1 MGWELLTVKV
11 SERLRNLFVKESFA
25 NMDVVEKYSEALG
38 CCESDSDVAAFAG
51 MLSRAKEIDLL
62 GSDDEGHRVRVAIQS
77 SDPVVLAMCARDFE
91 SDIRAIAARN
101 PRLTDGAALFDL
113 ARDEHYKV
121 RCAVAGRD
129 DIPFDMRVMLMGDEN
144 YMVRAAAVEG
154 AREYGFARLVVRAL
168 FEDKSRMVQAA
179 AARNPLLPSD
189 LAEAL
194 LSCGIKEV
202 ERSDARNPGLSTS
215 LLSQLTKSD
224 REHVRAGALANVSTA
239 QSDMAEAALGEKM
252 GEKVVDD
259 AAAVIVAGNEN
270 VDVATAYV
278 IADSGSAE
286 ARRILAGNEGNGL
299 YSALYLIASCRDD
312 VVARRACAANPRAT
326 MDTLVPLV
334 LDDDNVVRR
343 EAVANLI
350 RRRL

>member
-1 MGWELLTVKV
+1 MKL
-11 SERLRNLFVKESFA
+11 SEKLRGMFASESPGNL
-25 NMDVVEKYSEALG
+25 DVVEKYSEAIG
-38 CCESDSDVAAFAG
+38 CCEDDGDVAAFAG
-51 MLSRAKEIDLL
+51 VLSRAKEIDLL
-62 GSDDEGHRVRVAIQS
+62 GSDNEGYRGRVAAQS
-77 SDPVVLAMCARDFE
+77 SDPVVLSMCARDC
-91 SDIRAIAARN
+91 DYTVRATVARN
-101 PRLTDGAALFDL
+101 RKITDGGILFDL
-113 ARDEHYKV
+113 ARDEHYHV
-121 RCAVAGRD
+121 RGAVADRD
-129 DIPFDMRVMLMGDEN
+129 DIPFDMRVMLMGGEN
-144 YMVRAAAVEG
+144 YMVRAAAVDG

-179 AARNPLLPSD
+179 AARNPLLPPD
-189 LAEAL
+189 LADAL

-202 ERSDARNPGLSTS
+202 EGAAARNPGLSTS

-239 QSDMAEAALGEKM
+239 QSDMSEAALGEKM

-270 VDVATAYV
+270 VDVATAYM
-278 IADSGSAE
+278 IADSGSVE

-299 YSALYLIASCRDD
+299 YSGLRRIASFSDD
-312 VVARRACAANPRAT
+312 VVARRTCAANPRAT
-326 MDTLVPLV
+326 IDTLVQLV
-334 LDDDNVVRR
+334 SDEDDVVRR

>member
-1 MGWELLTVKV
+1 MKV

-62 GSDDEGHRVRVAIQS
+62 GSDDGGHRVRVAIQS

-101 PRLTDGAALFDL
+101 RRLTDGAALFDL

-144 YMVRAAAVEG
+144 YMVRAAAV
-154 AREYGFARLVVRAL
+154 V
-168 FEDKSRMVQAA
+168 
-179 AARNPLLPSD
+179 
-189 LAEAL
+189 
-194 LSCGIKEV
+194 
-202 ERSDARNPGLSTS
+202 
-215 LLSQLTKSD
+215 
-224 REHVRAGALANVSTA
+224 
-239 QSDMAEAALGEKM
+239 
-252 GEKVVDD
+252 
-259 AAAVIVAGNEN
+259 VAGNEN

-278 IADSGSAE
+278 IADSGSVE

-299 YSALYLIASCRDD
+299 YSGLRRIASFSDD
-312 VVARRACAANPRAT
+312 VVARRTCAANPRAT
-326 MDTLVPLV
+326 IDTLVQLV
-334 LDDDNVVRR
+334 SDEDDVVRR

>member
-1 MGWELLTVKV
+1 MKL
-11 SERLRNLFVKESFA
+11 SEKLRGMFATESPGNL
-25 NMDVVEKYSEALG
+25 DVVQKYSEAIG
-38 CCESDSDVAAFAG
+38 CCEDDGDVAAFAG
-51 MLSRAKEIDLL
+51 VLSRAKEIDLL
-62 GSDDEGHRVRVAIQS
+62 GSDNEWYRIRVATQS
-77 SDPVVLAMCARDFE
+77 SDPVVLSMCARDC
-91 SDIRAIAARN
+91 DYTVRATMARN
-101 PRLTDGAALFDL
+101 RKVTDGGILFDL
-113 ARDEHYKV
+113 ARDEHYHV
-121 RCAVAGRD
+121 RGAVADRD

-202 ERSDARNPGLSTS
+202 ESSAARNTGLSTS

-239 QSDMAEAALGEKM
+239 QSDMSEAALGEKM

-299 YSALYLIASCRDD
+299 YSGLRRIASFSDD
-312 VVARRACAANPRAT
+312 AVARRTCAANPRAT
-326 MDTLVPLV
+326 IDTLVQLV
-334 LDDDNVVRR
+334 SDEDDVVRR

-350 RRRL
+350 RRRM